1 MMGNPLEITTIKKQD
16 SIIHVCSPVYT
27 LTLVDQVESSKVGLA
42 FGGEADQDLV
52 GGC

>member
-1 MMGNPLEITTIKKQD
+1 M
-16 SIIHVCSPVYT
+16 CYT
-27 LTLVDQVESSKVGLA
+27 LTLVDQVESFRAGLA